1 MKAFEVRTLVP
12 GCKFRGN
19 LEAEVD
25 TLNLVDRRSETSNT
39 LTYVVGQK
47 YIAIVQQSS
56 NITCLILSPEDAST
70 YEPIMLQ
77 KMGCIII
84 SDKPEIT
91 FYLLHEALVN
101 RGNFYRRENGPA
113 KIGKNCR
120 IHNSAV
126 VDVGVS
132 IGDNVSIGPQTVIK
146 RGTSIGSN
154 VVIGCS
160 TVIGSEGFQVVK
172 VKGAEPL
179 RITHVGGVIISDNV
193 FVGDNTCIANS
204 LFDGATFIGKGA
216 KIDNLVHVAHNT
228 YVGDYAVLTAQV
240 TLCGSAII
248 KESAWIGPN
257 SSILNKVVV
266 GRGATVGLGSVVT
279 RDVEPGTTVY
289 GVPAKPNITK
299 T

>member
-1 MKAFEVRTLVP
+1 M
-12 GCKFRGN
+12 
-19 LEAEVD
+19 
-25 TLNLVDRRSETSNT
+25 
-39 LTYVVGQK
+39 
-47 YIAIVQQSS
+47 
-56 NITCLILSPEDAST
+56 
-70 YEPIMLQ
+70 
-77 KMGCIII
+77 
-84 SDKPEIT
+84 
-91 FYLLHEALVN
+91 
-101 RGNFYRRENGPA
+101 
-113 KIGKNCR
+113 
-120 IHNSAV
+120 
-126 VDVGVS
+126 
-132 IGDNVSIGPQTVIK
+132 
-146 RGTSIGSN
+146 
-154 VVIGCS
+154 IGCS

-179 RITHVGGVIISDNV
+179 QITHVGGVIISDNV